1 MKNSSL
7 TMIVCIIAI
16 LGVIGLWAY
25 KDSNL
30 FTVTKVKIVSQENKP
45 HVINKDAPK
54 KSQEQTEKEK
64 RMSLAGYSEKRFE
77 TGLIVKVPKNWKFE
91 YKPSNGKGL
100 HFIWTL
106 NSDTFFQIIF
116 MKVSKPYIP
125 SENSPEEK
133 EEKFLIN
140 EEEVKVYI
148 TKVRATNLGGE
159 LVIGNQFI
167 FSYKGHLYVI
177 MLSTLPEKF
186 SEFRFIEE
194 GLSKMRWE
202 MP

>member
-1 MKNSSL
+1 MSEHFEIKEDD
-7 TMIVCIIAI
+7 IEH
-16 LGVIGLWAY
+16 Y
-25 KDSNL
+25 K
-30 FTVTKVKIVSQENKP
+30 KIKLQIS
-45 HVINKDAPK
+45 K
-54 KSQEQTEKEK
+54 KKK
-64 RMSLAGYSEKRFE
+64 L
-77 TGLIVKVPKNWKFE
+77 
-91 YKPSNGKGL
+91 
-100 HFIWTL
+100 
-106 NSDTFFQIIF
+106 
-116 MKVSKPYIP
+116 
-125 SENSPEEK
+125 EK